1 MAGPFELRRPA
12 APMPGPSTPQ
22 PAPVR
27 TDVPAAGGNDR
38 FLEMLREVGLGQDR
52 PAPSAPPPQ
61 APQPQVFQGL
71 SGIGGQPFAREPIM
85 PRPPESVAPPVEEPP
100 VPPAEFKPGEPGA
113 PKSGLTVHQLAK
125 DEGLQAAVGK
135 WFKDTG
141 KATIKGPDLMN
152 LLKERA
158 GMEMSV
164 RQAAGL
170 AKRLTQAET
179 LRREDPS
186 RDARMKGAAMAMK
199 KA

>member
-12 APMPGPSTPQ
+12 APMPGPSAPQ
-22 PAPVR
+22 PSPVR
-27 TDVPAAGGNDR
+27 TDVPASGGNDR

-52 PAPSAPPPQ
+52 PAPTPPPQ

-71 SGIGGQPFAREPIM
+71 SGIGGQFAKEPIM
-85 PRPPESVAPPVEEPP
+85 PRPPESVAPPPPIEEPP
-100 VPPAEFKPGEPGA
+100 APPAEFKPGEPGS

-141 KATIKGPDLMN
+141 KQTIKGPDLMA

-179 LRREDPS
+179 LRREDP
-186 RDARMKGAAMAMK
+186 ARGAIMRGAAKVMK
-199 KA
+199 A